1 MPADP
6 AASGPQP
13 LTHVSHY
20 WTHDRRCDTMPTR
33 ESAACGGGD
42 RPTRGLRRSRI
53 VPSHVTFDRGL
64 LRVADDRVFSPSR
77 RRFARTLD
85 RHLRTTPGVISTRF
99 DLDGGCLEVH
109 WAVTDADEA
118 ARAFVS
124 AVASA
129 TRSEAG
135 RRTGRLPGRPRRA
148 APAHGDDQPARIDA
162 ASIAGSP
169 PLPAT
174 IVRGP
179 RRALYV
185 AAGGG
190 CLMMTVVGVVVP
202 GIPTVPFLLGASY
215 FLARSSRTLHT
226 ALVTTPVVGRVVR
239 EWDAHRGI
247 SLRSK
252 LTLAGLTVGVVLV
265 TVSLTAAGPMVV
277 GIVAVVV
284 SISLVGIA
292 RIPGISPDRDPPD
305 RLLPEA
311 SRAPRR
317 LPLLPGRTVRGAD
330 TPTGPWRRG

>member
-1 MPADP
+1 M
-6 AASGPQP
+6 
-13 LTHVSHY
+13 
-20 WTHDRRCDTMPTR
+20 
-33 ESAACGGGD
+33 
-42 RPTRGLRRSRI
+42 
-53 VPSHVTFDRGL
+53 PSHVTFDQGL
-64 LRVADDRVFSPSR
+64 LRVADDRVFSRSR
-77 RRFARTLD
+77 RRFARMLD
-85 RHLRTTPGVISTRF
+85 RHLRGTPGVVSTRI
-99 DLDGGCLEVH
+99 DLDGGCCEMR
-109 WAVTDADEA
+109 WAGADADEA

-124 AVASA
+124 AVALA
-129 TRSEAG
+129 TRSEAV
-135 RRTGRLPGRPRRA
+135 RRTRGVPGWSRRE
-148 APAHGDDQPARIDA
+148 APSGADPMPTRNDA
-162 ASIAGSP
+162 DSGAGVPVP

-190 CLMMTVVGVVVP
+190 CLMMTVVGVIVP

-284 SISLVGIA
+284 SMSLVGIA
-292 RIPGISPDRDPPD
+292 RIPGISPERRPPAA
-305 RLLPEA
+305 LLPDS

-317 LPLLPGRTVRGAD
+317 LPLLPGRTVHAAD
-330 TPTGPWRRG
+330 IPAGPWRRG